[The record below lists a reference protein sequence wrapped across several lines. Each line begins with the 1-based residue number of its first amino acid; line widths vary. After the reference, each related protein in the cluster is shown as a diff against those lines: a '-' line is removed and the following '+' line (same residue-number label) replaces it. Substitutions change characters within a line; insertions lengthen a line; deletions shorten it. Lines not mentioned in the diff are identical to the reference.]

1 MFHSVIMSLSVH
13 NSYVHIGVMQAS
25 ELCQTPFSYHIIIL
39 LLKSTK
45 IFTLGQEHGKPY
57 AALFYF
63 FAK

>member
-25 ELCQTPFSYHIIIL
+25 ELCQTPFHNIIIV
-39 LLKSTK
+39 K

-57 AALFYF
+57 TALFYF
-63 FAK
+63 FTK

>member
-1 MFHSVIMSLSVH
+1 MFHSVIMSLS
-13 NSYVHIGVMQAS
+13 IAMCTL
-25 ELCQTPFSYHIIIL
+25 ELCKHQNYVKLHSVIYHIIIIL